1 VFLAVVVPS
10 RDQTQGHQ
18 RAANASKTRSSAY
31 ATWIRAQL
39 QRLPH
44 RPPKDSS
51 PLPQHHLL
59 QRLAPPTRNVQN
71 LPIIT
76 VIGGNIIT
84 IEATT
89 DAAQAYADAG
99 ASCFDQVDGDLT
111 HTIVTTG
118 TDTVSSA
125 PSTEPAFVIYS
136 CANNE
141 GKTQTATRTVFVKDT
156 QCPQCAVV
164 GKAEAIVEASFPFT
178 DEGVH
183 CVDNFSHDVKVF
195 TTGSVDVEAVGTYK
209 LTYKAEDDAGNWN
222 NGDAKD
228 GERCLHP
235 SGALIRTV
243 TVVDTLKPVIALKYR
258 EHVLSG
264 PAASEQGSETG
275 DSTTVVQRA
284 SELNDLSF
292 MVVKSTQKFSD
303 EQVAYAM
310 ASLVT
315 GLALVGFI
323 QSSQRQRVAAEFV
336 DV

>member
-1 VFLAVVVPS
+1 
-10 RDQTQGHQ
+10 
-18 RAANASKTRSSAY
+18 
-31 ATWIRAQL
+31 
-39 QRLPH
+39 
-44 RPPKDSS
+44 
-51 PLPQHHLL
+51 
-59 QRLAPPTRNVQN
+59 VQN

-84 IEATT
+84 VEATT

-99 ASCFDQVDGDLT
+99 ASCVDQVDGDLT
-111 HTIVTTG
+111 SSIVTTG
-118 TDTVSSA
+118 TDSVSTA
-125 PSTEPAFVIYS
+125 PSTEPAFVTYT
-136 CANNE
+136 CVNNE

-156 QCPQCAVV
+156 RCPQCAVV
-164 GKAEAIVEASFPFT
+164 GKAEAIVEASFPFA

-195 TTGSVDVEAVGTYK
+195 TTGSVDVEAVGTYRI
-209 LTYKAEDDAGNWN
+209 TYKAEDGAGNWN

-228 GERCLHP
+228 GEHCLHP

-258 EHVLSG
+258 TQVLSD
-264 PAASEQGSETG
+264 PAASEPGSETG
-275 DSTTVVQRA
+275 DETTVVQRA

-292 MVVKSTQKFSD
+292 MVVTRTEQFSD

-315 GLALVGFI
+315 ALAFVGFM
-323 QSSQRQRVAAEFV
+323 QSSRRNAAAEFV